1 MPAPRAPE
9 NAARQLLSIFAKG
22 VHESELVCV
31 KGQSELNG
39 KFDPAVLPLLVV
51 VGCVSK

>member
-1 MPAPRAPE
+1 MRLGNCSA
-9 NAARQLLSIFAKG
+9 SSKG

-31 KGQSELNG
+31 KRLSELNG

-51 VGCVSK
+51 VGFVSK